1 MAKRGTPQNKR
12 GPVAPSDKL
21 RKRQDNNIGYIPKKK
36 PRTKK

>member
-12 GPVAPSDKL
+12 GPSMPSDKQ
-21 RKRQDNNIGYIPKKK
+21 RKKQDNNIGYTPKKK